1 MSDLSYYCFSTPQN
15 YYMYVR
21 NINSIVRIKE
31 EEFQELLNVKKA
43 GNIDSPVVKK
53 YKKLGIFIDNP
64 VKIIEHPNTEILGFQ
79 AKYLCQQLTLQVTQQ
94 CNLRCEYCAY
104 SGLYENRTHANKN
117 MDFDTAKKAIDFFL
131 NHSRDSKQIT
141 FGFYGGEPLL
151 MFKLIKQCVDYIERS
166 VEGKEIMYAITTN
179 GTLLSDEIV
188 DFLAQHHVLLSVSLD
203 GSRKE
208 HDLHRKFRSGEG
220 SFDVIMEN
228 VRRLKERYPEYGKEV
243 GFLPVVT
250 PNARLEHVLK
260 YFATDELLKDNHV
273 NYNTVATTGMKEE
286 LGKKE
291 GYDERDFE
299 LVFDFEYIKMLLS
312 LAGMLGQEN
321 VGPLTNRSIWDHRN
335 FYERIASHDT
345 LGETTHHAGPCVP
358 GVARLFVTV
367 NGKFYPCEKV
377 SEANPNFCI
386 GDIESG
392 FNMGQME
399 ALLNIGRITRDE
411 CKECWNLANCTI
423 CAANLEAGTGIL
435 NKDAK
440 ISICKE
446 EKLGVS
452 NYIYEMAAL
461 SEFGYMRDWNG
472 VKIYE

>member
-31 EEFQELLNVKKA
+31 EEFQELLNVKRA

-53 YKKLGIFIDNP
+53 YKELGIFIDNP

-188 DFLAQHHVLLSVSLD
+188 DFLAQHHVLLSISLD

-273 NYNTVATTGMKEE
+273 NYYLGVIKERRGDQTAAE
-286 LGKKE
+286 AYFEKASVGT
-291 GYDERDFE
+291 DEP
-299 LVFDFEYIKMLLS
+299 
-312 LAGMLGQEN
+312 AGMMYYNDQPADMIYYQGLAREK
-321 VGPLTNRSIWDHRN
+321 LNRPVEAKARFNKLLDYGEQHIFDVMRVSYFAVSLPDFLIFDDDLNKRN
-335 FYERIASHDT
+335 QAHCYY
-345 LGETTHHAGPCVP
+345 L
-358 GVARLFVTV
+358 
-367 NGKFYPCEKV
+367 
-377 SEANPNFCI
+377 I
-386 GDIESG
+386 G
-392 FNMGQME
+392 
-399 ALLNIGRITRDE
+399 
-411 CKECWNLANCTI
+411 LANLGLGNMD
-423 CAANLEAGTGIL
+423 AAAKAFVNAIGLEPTHQNAIRYLHMTG
-435 NKDAK
+435 KA
-440 ISICKE
+440 
-446 EKLGVS
+446 
-452 NYIYEMAAL
+452 
-461 SEFGYMRDWNG
+461 
-472 VKIYE
+472 